1 MLIMKLKIC
10 ILLIVG
16 FVSILGCKDDEFD
29 VSLGIN
35 NVVLPDISE
44 TSFGQEITIQ
54 GTGFREDD
62 VLALSSVSDANEDV
76 VYMETLKTTS
86 DYISVRYPATATEDS
101 YGVVLIRKGSI
112 RTLGIIYGI
121 IGVMP
126 DQHLREVLSALSPG
140 IFKDE
145 KICSSAKSVSFTDGT
160 LDISDK
166 NIESLEGLQYFPNFR
181 KLISNNNN
189 IEEIPIEILYRLTD
203 LTAQNTGLKKLKLA
217 TSENPNTT
225 LVSIDVDGNT
235 ELDSIDLY
243 YCYNVEKFSAQNCGL
258 VYLDIRNYHS
268 IWGGILNYNGSDF
281 KFSFTDDTYR
291 ERLLKM
297 ESWWM
302 DSYYSKEGS
311 IVDAINKGV
320 TVEGYDWVHN
330 YGGHYYSDGNYQK
343 TMTKYGE
350 IPDVNLRTALKELLP
365 DAFDGNNVIMLAALN
380 SDVLKGATLDLSN
393 KGIKSLEGLQYF
405 CGYKHLILDGN
416 NLGDVELNK
425 YVISTNYTAGPVDE
439 IGIQTVSAKN
449 AGLTKFVS
457 GDQYALNT
465 LDLSG
470 NENLTYI
477 DVSRCRPLLYF
488 NASGCNNLCY
498 LDLCNL
504 ADQWTALSYDSSKTL
519 FTFSSDD
526 TKERKLLVE
535 KWWMDVQWT
544 GMNPCETAK
553 SQGVKIECYD
563 YTDGNKNNILTTI
576 N

>member
-1 MLIMKLKIC
+1 MKLKIC

-16 FVSILGCKDDEFD
+16 FMSLWGCKNDEFD
-29 VSLGIN
+29 ASLGIN
-35 NVVLPDISE
+35 DVELPDISE
-44 TSFGQEITIQ
+44 TSFGQGITIK
-54 GTGFREDD
+54 GKGFREDD
-62 VLALSSVSDANEDV
+62 VLVLSSVTDANADV
-76 VYMETLKTTS
+76 VYLETLEVTS
-86 DYISVRYPATATEDS
+86 DHIAVRYPSTATEDS
-101 YGVVLIRKGSI
+101 YGVVLIREGSI
-112 RTLGIIYGI
+112 RTLGVIYSI

-126 DQHLREVLSALSPG
+126 DQHLREALTALFPG

-166 NIESLEGLQYFPNFR
+166 NIESLEGLQYFPNFW

-225 LVSIDVDGNT
+225 LVSINVDGNT

-243 YCYNVEKFSAQNCGL
+243 YCYNVEKFSAQDCGL
-258 VYLDIRNYHS
+258 VYLDVRNYHS
-268 IWGGILNYNGSDF
+268 IWGGTLNYNGSDF
-281 KFSFTDDTYR
+281 KFSFTDNTDK

-297 ESWWM
+297 ETWWM
-302 DSYYSKEGS
+302 DSYYYNEGPV
-311 IVDAINKGV
+311 VDAINKGV

-343 TMTKYGE
+343 TLTKYGE
-350 IPDVNLRTALKELLP
+350 IPDANLRAALKELVP
-365 DAFDGNNVIMLAALN
+365 DAFDGNQVITLAALN
-380 SDVLKGATLDLSN
+380 SNVLKGSTLDLRN
-393 KGIKSLEGLQYF
+393 KGIESLEGLQYF

-425 YVISTNYTAGPVDE
+425 YAISTNYTAGPVDE

-449 AGLTKFVS
+449 AGVTKFVS
-457 GDQYALNT
+457 GDQYALNS
-465 LDLSG
+465 LDISG

-477 DVSRCRPLLYF
+477 DVSRCRPLSYF
-488 NASGCNNLCY
+488 NASGCNNLYY
-498 LDLCNL
+498 LDLRNL
-504 ADQWTALSYDSSKTL
+504 ADQWTALPYDASKTM
-519 FTFSSDD
+519 FAFSSDE

-535 KWWMDVQWT
+535 KWWMDTQWT
-544 GMNPCETAK
+544 GVNPCETAK

-563 YTDGNKNNILTTI
+563 YIDGNKNNILSTI